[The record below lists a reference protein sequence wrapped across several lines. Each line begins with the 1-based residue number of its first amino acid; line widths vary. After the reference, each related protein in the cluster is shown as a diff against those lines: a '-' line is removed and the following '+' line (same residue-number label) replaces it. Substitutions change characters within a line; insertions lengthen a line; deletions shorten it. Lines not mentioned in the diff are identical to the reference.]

1 MAQEIWWT
9 RGASD
14 TAPSRLWDLVDPAV
28 PQNRARVAK
37 DIGSNSRAL
46 EPERES
52 PGTAFRPLGH
62 SDRSASRQGELVD
75 TGCPRSKGE
84 FPGTA
89 VRHHRT

>member
-9 RGASD
+9 RAASV
-14 TAPSRLWDLVDPAV
+14 TAPSRLCDLFDPAV

-37 DIGSNSRAL
+37 DIGSNSRAQ

-62 SDRSASRQGELVD
+62 SDRSANRQGELVD

-89 VRHHRT
+89 VRHRRT